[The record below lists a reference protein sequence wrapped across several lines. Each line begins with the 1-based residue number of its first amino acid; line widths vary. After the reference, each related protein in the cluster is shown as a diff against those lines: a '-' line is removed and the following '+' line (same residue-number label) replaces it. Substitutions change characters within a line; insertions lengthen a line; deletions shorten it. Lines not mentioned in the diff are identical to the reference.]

1 MLDGVFTAADALA
14 APIFHPATRVTDAD
28 VAKLLSTIRSR
39 VLRLCRR
46 LGLMGE
52 GGELGASAPGETQ
65 GLLPFL
71 CAASIQGRSALGS
84 LRGAR
89 IEQYCTSPSA
99 VPGRATIIKELCADL
114 DARLVLG
121 TPSLHAAVKIE
132 AGRTS
137 RLEHLCRYIGRPPFS
152 NERPSLSQDGKVVLE
167 LAQRHR
173 AVTTARTSPAGA
185 GVRGV
190 LRERGRG
197 RARPPRRRRCARPQ
211 ADSVLQEL
219 GRTSGPE

>member
-1 MLDGVFTAADALA
+1 MQTAVACRYARADGVLHGRTGAVNQIQRFGSALNANTHFHALVLDGVFTAADALA
-14 APIFHPATRVTDAD
+14 APIFHPATRVTDTD
-28 VAKLLSTIRSR
+28 VAKILSTTRSR

-84 LRGAR
+84 LHGAR
-89 IEQYCTSPSA
+89 IERYGISPSA

-137 RLEHLCRYIGRPPFS
+137 RLEHLCRYIGRPPY
-152 NERPSLSQDGKVVLE
+152 DG
-167 LAQRHR
+167 R
-173 AVTTARTSPAGA
+173 
-185 GVRGV
+185 
-190 LRERGRG
+190 
-197 RARPPRRRRCARPQ
+197 
-211 ADSVLQEL
+211 
-219 GRTSGPE
+219 